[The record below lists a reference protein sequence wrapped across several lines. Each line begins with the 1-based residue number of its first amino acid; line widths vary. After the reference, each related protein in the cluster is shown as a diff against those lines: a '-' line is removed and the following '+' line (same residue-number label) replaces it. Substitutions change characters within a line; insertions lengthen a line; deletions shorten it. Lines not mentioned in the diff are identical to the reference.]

1 MLACSV
7 LCVDLDLDDCCLHL
21 LLAARLMT
29 KLSWSRPGWWVMAM
43 MSFTSGCPK
52 VVVCMQHV
60 NTLEEALLAVEQL
73 LQNHLQSAQL

>member
-1 MLACSV
+1 
-7 LCVDLDLDDCCLHL
+7 
-21 LLAARLMT
+21 
-29 KLSWSRPGWWVMAM
+29 MAM